1 MTGVRAYKFLRPG
14 AIAPFSHHRWPAPAG
29 DAPGGWVE
37 RSGDGEVCR
46 GAVHACRAADLP
58 WWLQAELWEVELAE
72 PVEAVRHKL
81 TAPRGRLVRRVA
93 GWDAAC
99 ATRFAEACA
108 WRARD
113 RAVQALE
120 AAGAPA
126 AAGELRGCAA
136 LEGVIAS
143 AGRLN
148 APPEARISVA
158 MAADGAANARQ
169 GVASTSAYVAAHA
182 AGRIDGPAGMAAE
195 RAWQAAWLATELGL
209 PS

>member
-1 MTGVRAYKFLRPG
+1 MRAYKFLLPG
-14 AIAPFSHHRWPAPAG
+14 AIAPFSRHPWPAPAG

-37 RSGDGEVCR
+37 RSGDGAVCR
-46 GAVHACRAADLP
+46 GAVHACGAADLP

-81 TAPRGRLVRRVA
+81 TAARGRLVRRVA
-93 GWDAAC
+93 GWDVAC
-99 ATRFAEACA
+99 AARFAEACA
-108 WRARD
+108 WRVRD

-126 AAGELRGCAA
+126 AAEELRGYAGLEDMLAA
-136 LEGVIAS
+136 AE
-143 AGRLN
+143 RLSP
-148 APPEARISVA
+148 PPEARINVA
-158 MAADGAANARQ
+158 MAGDGAANARP
-169 GVASTSAYVAAHA
+169 GVASTSAYIAAHA